1 MIGRA
6 KTAGM
11 DNMNVPNHIAFILDG
26 NRRWA
31 QKHRLSLFG
40 HKQGGK
46 KFEDVLDW
54 CLKLGV
60 PHVSAYVLSTENLN
74 RPKKELDEI
83 FKVAFDFLKNWEKEK
98 TIFDKYEVNV
108 RFVGD
113 LGKLPPKL
121 VKLMGR
127 IMRRTAKYQKRAL
140 NILVAYGSRFELT
153 NVMRKVAEKAIKTGH
168 IEITEKEINKNLLV
182 PVPIDLLIRTG
193 GMQRLSNF
201 MLWQAS
207 YAELIFLDTLWP
219 DFTKKDLIW
228 CIKEY
233 NRRQRKFG
241 K

>member
-1 MIGRA
+1 M
-6 KTAGM
+6 
-11 DNMNVPNHIAFILDG
+11 
-26 NRRWA
+26 
-31 QKHRLSLFG
+31 
-40 HKQGGK
+40 
-46 KFEDVLDW
+46 
-54 CLKLGV
+54 
-60 PHVSAYVLSTENLN
+60 SAYVLSTENLN
-74 RPKKELDEI
+74 RPKRELDEI
-83 FKVAFDFLKNWEKEK
+83 FNVAFDFLKKWEKKK
-98 TIFDKYEVNV
+98 TIFDKYEVKV

-113 LGKLPPKL
+113 LGKLSPKL
-121 VKLMGR
+121 VKLMGN
-127 IMRRTAKYQKRAL
+127 IMQKTAKYQKKAL

-168 IEITEKEINKNLLV
+168 IEISEKDISKNLLV